1 MYQFNSSN
9 QLKGDPESGNDSG
22 KAWGVYLIF
31 LLWAVVSFPT
41 ASYLWS
47 LGERPQGC
55 RKVGLKRSSNL
66 ADEFNDKYAR
76 GTSDQSK
83 GNRWKVKSLW
93 IFPVKSCRGVE
104 LDRGT
109 VVETGL
115 KYDRQF
121 SFAQW
126 KETRNKD
133 TPDGQKGP
141 LQWTFITQRE
151 FPLLARVRT
160 ELWIPDPSSSR
171 YSESLHEVQSGGV
184 LIIKFPCQDRG
195 WKTFKPRLKAKFL
208 GQVWESSFRVPFNPT
223 QAQIQESGYT
233 RASMKIWKDS
243 PMALNMTCCMPY
255 QLKQFLGVKN
265 PMGLFRVDTDHH
277 RQVFRNAPRK
287 EQLGYQPVVGFADA
301 YPLHILNLASAHD
314 LAKRIENGPPKLSIT
329 RFRSNIIV
337 TGPLPFA
344 EDHWKR
350 VRIGDGL
357 YDVSCRTARC
367 KLPNTDQIT
376 GEKHKKEPD
385 NTLRSYRKIDAGAG
399 SAACLGMQMVPISDN
414 DTDIRVGDTIEVLEV
429 GEHFYQTQ

>member
-1 MYQFNSSN
+1 MHQFNSTS
-9 QLKGDPESGNDSG
+9 QLRGAPLSDNGSDNV
-22 KAWGVYLIF
+22 WGVR
-31 LLWAVVSFPT
+31 LLLLLLFIISFPT

-47 LGERPQGC
+47 QAQLPRGC
-55 RKVGLKRSSNL
+55 RRTGLKGSSNL
-66 ADEFNDKYAR
+66 ADEFNNKYAR
-76 GTSDQSK
+76 GTPDQSK

-160 ELWIPDPSSSR
+160 ELWIPDPSSYQ
-171 YSESLHEVQSGGV
+171 YSETLPEVQSGGV
-184 LIIKFPCQDRG
+184 MIIKFPRQDRG
-195 WKTFKPRLKAKFL
+195 WKTLQARLDAKLL
-208 GQVWESSFRVPFNPT
+208 GQAWESSFSVPFNPT
-223 QAQIQESGYT
+223 QDQIQKSGYT
-233 RASMKIWKDS
+233 WASMKIWEDS

-255 QLKQFLGVKN
+255 ELKQFLGVKN
-265 PMGLFRVDTDHH
+265 PMGLFRVDTNHH

-301 YPLHILNLASAHD
+301 YPLHILNLASVHD
-314 LAKRIENGPPKLSIT
+314 LANRIENGPPKLSVG

-337 TGPLPFA
+337 TGPLTFA

-376 GEKHKKEPD
+376 GEKHTKEPD
-385 NTLRSYRKIDAGAG
+385 NTLRSYRKIDEGAG
-399 SAACLGMQMVPISDN
+399 GAACLGMQMVPASEN
-414 DTDIRVGDTIEVLEV
+414 GTDIRVGDTIEVLEV
-429 GEHFYQTQ
+429 GEHFYQKQ